1 MFALSHPPLEEPH
14 VSPMRF
20 ALVNALFA
28 AIAAPALAADLPTL
42 PSTAASQPTEPDWK
56 GFYIGSG
63 VSFSAIR
70 GAKGQV
76 GGDIFAGYD
85 HVYSNGV
92 VLGLQFDTGY
102 DPWVLSKNM
111 KGFDF
116 ATTSV
121 KLGYEMGRFTPYVTT
136 GVGLAKATNFGAG
149 LPNANNSVNGLFSEP
164 GAVQAVGQVG
174 VGLDYAVTNNLHV
187 GVEAFVVNGGGG
199 GGALAH

>member
-1 MFALSHPPLEEPH
+1 MLSPRNEEMHLLPKSFSLFALL
-14 VSPMRF
+14 
-20 ALVNALFA
+20 A
-28 AIAAPALAADLPTL
+28 AFSAPALAADLPTL
-42 PSTAASQPTEPDWK
+42 PSTAISQPAEPDWK

-63 VSFSAIR
+63 VSFSAVK

-92 VLGLQFDTGY
+92 VLGVQFDTGY

-121 KLGYEMGRFTPYVTT
+121 KLGYRKGSLTHSLGT
-136 GVGLAKATNFGAG
+136 
-149 LPNANNSVNGLFSEP
+149 
-164 GAVQAVGQVG
+164 
-174 VGLDYAVTNNLHV
+174 
-187 GVEAFVVNGGGG
+187 
-199 GGALAH
+199 

>member
-1 MFALSHPPLEEPH
+1 

-20 ALVNALFA
+20 ALVALFA
-28 AIAAPALAADLPTL
+28 AIAAPALAADLPAL
-42 PSTAASQPTEPDWK
+42 PSTADSQPTEPDWK
-56 GFYIGSG
+56 GFYVGSG
-63 VSFSAIR
+63 VSLSSIR

-149 LPNANNSVNGLFSEP
+149 LPNANNSVNGLFSGP

-199 GGALAH
+199 SLAH